1 MQIAGCKS
9 PLPTPPSFTPSGI
22 LSVVTGNRHLG
33 QSHLAPDTVSVLWT
47 WLTWRRS
54 PPLGARRPGTPP
66 NRPSATA
73 GARTGPS
80 ARRQP
85 PPCSVPRAPASPR
98 SPRAG
103 THGRPQRRRDRCGP
117 AQADRPVGGKFEM
130 LTLCDPPTRD
140 AIHARVDG
148 LDVEQAPRW
157 GKMDAR
163 QMVCHVSDQLRV
175 ALGDIE
181 SRPGPLRLRFG
192 DMEVKTS
199 PGPLRFR
206 LYRQLMVHWAPWPKA
221 RIKAPAAI
229 RCIRFPL
236 APSAAAMPA
245 ASSLPRKSLTS

>member
-33 QSHLAPDTVSVLWT
+33 QSHLAPDTVAVLWT
-47 WLTWRRS
+47 WLTWRRI

-73 GARTGPS
+73 GARTGPT
-80 ARRQP
+80 AGGPPRPCTRR
-85 PPCSVPRAPASPR
+85 RAP
-98 SPRAG
+98 
-103 THGRPQRRRDRCGP
+103 
-117 AQADRPVGGKFEM
+117 ADRPVGGKFEM

-140 AIHARVDG
+140 AIQARVDG
-148 LDVEQAPRW
+148 LDVEQAPHW
-157 GKMDAR
+157 GKMDAH

-181 SRPGPLRLRFG
+181 SRPGPLRLRLG

-206 LYRQLMVHWAPWPKA
+206 WYRQLMVHWAPWPKA

-236 APSAAAMPA
+236 VPSAAAMPA
-245 ASSLPRKSLTS
+245 ASSLPRKSWTS